1 MIQPIP
7 RRRRPIAP
15 LLAQPRYEVLP
26 LLAVLD
32 QTAALPP
39 GSVVTVTASPRQG
52 IAATLD
58 LAERLAAQ
66 GMRAVPHLAARQVV
80 DRAELAGILDRIEA
94 AAIDEVFV
102 VGGDQP
108 APAGAYADGLALL
121 RDMAELGRL
130 PARIGVPSYP
140 EGHWAI
146 DGPTLWE
153 SLRAKQDYATY
164 TVTQL
169 CFDADAI
176 CRFTTEA
183 RDRGV
188 TLPVVAGVPGVV
200 DAARLLR
207 ISLRIGI
214 GQSIRFV
221 RGHRSVAGRLLRPGG
236 YRPEGLLR
244 KLATR
249 MGEGRCEL
257 AGLHFYTFN
266 RVEATARWVGQ
277 AHRRAA

>member
-15 LLAQPRYEVLP
+15 LLAEPRYEVLP
-26 LLAVLD
+26 LPAVLD

-52 IAATLD
+52 TAATID
-58 LAERLAAQ
+58 IAERLAAQ
-66 GMRAVPHLAARQVV
+66 GMRAVPHIAARQVS
-80 DRAELAGILDRIEA
+80 DRAELAAILDRLEA
-94 AAIDEVFV
+94 AAINEVFV
-102 VGGDQP
+102 VGGDEP
-108 APAGAYADGLALL
+108 TPAGAYDDGLALL
-121 RDMAELGRL
+121 RDMAELDRL

-146 DGPTLWE
+146 GGPTLWE
-153 SLRAKQDYATY
+153 SLRSKQDFATY

-176 CRFTTEA
+176 CRFTIEA
-183 RDRGV
+183 RENGV
-188 TLPVVAGVPGVV
+188 SLPVVAGVPGVV

-236 YRPEGLLR
+236 YRPDGLLR

-266 RVEATARWVGQ
+266 RVGATARWVGQ